1 MQIKEQLKKFQDMS
15 STDPQFISVAQALMM
30 GLQHN
35 YTEETTK
42 DLVKLE
48 GAITREESRRLAKQF
63 NRTKMFLPTRAHPS
77 IPDKPPFE
85 TAMELL
91 AAPVDQLADL
101 FRQWPKHNPNDNPS
115 FE

>member
-1 MQIKEQLKKFQDMS
+1 M
-15 STDPQFISVAQALMM
+15 T

-48 GAITREESRRLAKQF
+48 GAITREESRRLAKSF
-63 NRTKMFLPTRAHPS
+63 NRTKIFLPTRAHPG

-85 TAMELL
+85 TVMGLL
-91 AAPVDQLADL
+91 TAPVDQLADL
-101 FRQWPKHNPNDNPS
+101 FRRWPENDLEKNPS

>member
-1 MQIKEQLKKFQDMS
+1 M
-15 STDPQFISVAQALMM
+15 T

-48 GAITREESRRLAKQF
+48 GAITREESRRLAKSF
-63 NRTKMFLPTRAHPS
+63 NRTKIFLPTRAHPG

-85 TAMELL
+85 TAMGLL

-101 FRQWPKHNPNDNPS
+101 FRRWPENDIEKNPS

>member
-1 MQIKEQLKKFQDMS
+1 MS
-15 STDPQFISVAQALMM
+15 NTDPQFIPTAQALMT

-48 GAITREESRRLAKQF
+48 GAITREESRRLAKSF
-63 NRTKMFLPTRAHPS
+63 NRTKIFLPTRAHPG

-85 TAMELL
+85 TAMGLL

-101 FRQWPKHNPNDNPS
+101 FRRWPENDLEKNPS